1 MDPILIGKGQS
12 EIFLLPEMA
21 NRHGLIAGATGT
33 GKTVTLQVIAENLSA
48 IGVPVFVAD
57 IKGDLTG
64 ISQAGGQ
71 SPKVAARI
79 TDLKLGDYR
88 FSACPVTLWDV
99 FGEQGHPVRST
110 ISEMG
115 PLLLARLL
123 RLNETQSGV
132 LTLVFKIADE
142 NGLLLLDLKD
152 TRAMVQHVGDHASQF
167 TTQYGNISTASIGAI
182 QRGLLA
188 LESEGGDKFFG
199 EPALNID
206 DLIQTDANGHG
217 IVNILAADKLMS
229 APKVYS
235 TLLLWLLSELFER
248 LPELGDQPKPKMV
261 FFFDEAHLL
270 FSDVPNHLLEKIEQ
284 VVRLIRSKGIGV
296 YFVTQNPRDI
306 PDNVLGQLGN
316 RVQHAL
322 RAFTPREQKALQA
335 AAQTFRPNPS
345 LDTGKVLTELGV
357 GEALVSFLDEKGQP
371 TVVDRAFI
379 VPPKSQIGPITPEQ
393 RRQLIQ
399 NSVVAGVYENA
410 VDRESA
416 YELLKTAAKAP
427 SSDVSTPSKAPGGG
441 ILDQVIG
448 GATRGIA
455 GGRSRRSDTVVEAM
469 AKSVARSIGSSA
481 GRALIRGI
489 LGSLFGK
496 GR

>member
-1 MDPILIGKGQS
+1 MDPILIGIGQS
-12 EIFLLPEMA
+12 EIFLLPEMV

-48 IGVPVFVAD
+48 IGIPVFVAD

-152 TRAMVQHVGDHASQF
+152 IRAMVQHVGDHASQF
-167 TTQYGNISTASIGAI
+167 TTRYGNISTASIGAI

-206 DLIQTDANGHG
+206 DLIQTDTNGHG
-217 IVNILAADKLMS
+217 IVNILAADKLMN

-248 LPELGDQPKPKMV
+248 LPEVGDQPKPKMV

-335 AAQTFRPNPS
+335 AAQTFRPNPN

-371 TVVDRAFI
+371 TIVDRAFI
-379 VPPKSQIGPITPEQ
+379 VPPKSQIGPITPEL

-399 NSVVAGVYENA
+399 NSVVAGVYEKA

-416 YELLKTAAKAP
+416 YELLTAVVKAP
-427 SSDVSTPSKAPGGG
+427 SSDVSVPPKAPGGG

-448 GATRGIA
+448 GATRGSA